1 MSIAAEIQ
9 RIRDVFGPGTD
20 IRVPPYQRAYA
31 WEDEEVEALIQD
43 LLQAFRAGTIYF
55 LGAIVVIRPR
65 NRGPSEVV
73 DGQQRLTTLTV
84 MLCVLRDLSKSKD
97 EEVLLQSMIGTETK
111 PMPFGATQQ
120 KWRITLNPIDDP
132 FFRRFVQERG
142 ATRLE
147 QSERDAAR
155 HPGSQSQAR
164 IDAAISHMQD
174 HLSDMSSEERS
185 RFVVWLLDQVSLARV
200 RVSQFEVAYKVF
212 QSLNHRGKAL
222 SDHDILKGVLFD
234 RAQYTSAEA
243 TQMSVQW
250 NAYTARLGDRGFG
263 DLWKQLRSICD
274 RDGAGELVSGLISGI
289 TRQGSV
295 SEFLSKKLPRYVD
308 AYDAIMSGK
317 TDGLR
322 LGAEAKRRICFLRS
336 IHHEGWRAPAVR
348 FLAEYPYDE
357 AMADRFFCAIECLA
371 YTMQY
376 SVKEREYRD
385 KRYRRLLDAMDKPET
400 LFIKGSLLDL
410 SPRERS
416 DLLDRLR
423 GRFPNLKQR
432 KALLMRFSAAVEG
445 GVPLDPTTDCTV
457 EHILPRTPNKGSDWY
472 EEWAKTRDRE
482 DLTECIGNFTLLTHS
497 ENQRADRKPFV
508 EKLAVYFETGKA
520 TYALSNDLQGRTRWT
535 PDDVRAR
542 RDALIQSLADD
553 WGL

>member
-43 LLQAFRAGTIYF
+43 LLEAFRAGTIYF

-84 MLCVLRDLSKSKD
+84 MLCVLRDLTKSKD
-97 EEVLLQSMIGTETK
+97 EEILIQSMIGTEAK
-111 PMPFGATQQ
+111 PMPFAAPQQ

-142 ATRLE
+142 ATRQI
-147 QSERDAAR
+147 QSVRDAAR

-164 IDAAISHMQD
+164 IDAAINHMYD
-174 HLSDMSSEERS
+174 HLSDMSAEERS

-200 RVSQFEVAYKVF
+200 RVTQFEVAYKVF
-212 QSLNHRGKAL
+212 QSLNHRGRAL

-234 RAQYTSAEA
+234 RAQYSPAEA
-243 TQMSVQW
+243 TKMSDQW
-250 NAYTARLGDRGFG
+250 NGYTARLGDRGFG
-263 DLWKQLRSICD
+263 DMWKQVRAVCD
-274 RDGAGELVSGLISGI
+274 RDGAGELVSGLMAGI

-295 SEFLSKKLPRYVD
+295 AEFLARQLPGYVG
-308 AYDAIMSGK
+308 AYDALVNGR

-322 LGAEAKRRICFLRS
+322 LGEDALRRICFLRS
-336 IHHEGWRAPAVR
+336 IHHESWRAPAMR

-357 AMADRFFCAIECLA
+357 AMADRFFWGMERMA
-371 YTMQY
+371 YAMQY
-376 SVKEREYRD
+376 SVKDREYRH
-385 KRYRRLLDAMDKPET
+385 KRYRRLLEAMDRPDT
-400 LFIKGSLLDL
+400 LFAAGSQLDL
-410 SPRERS
+410 TERERT
-416 DLLDRLR
+416 DFLDRLR
-423 GRFPNLKQR
+423 GRFPNFKQR

-445 GVPLDPTTDCTV
+445 GVALDPTTDCTV
-457 EHILPRTPNKGSDWY
+457 EHILPRTPSKGSDWY
-472 EEWAKTRDRE
+472 DEWAKTRDRD
-482 DLTECIGNFTLLTHS
+482 DLTECIGNFTLLTHA
-497 ENQRADRKPFV
+497 ENQLADRKPFG
-508 EKLAVYFETGKA
+508 EKLAIYFKSSQA
-520 TYALSNDLQGRTRWT
+520 SYALSNDLQGRTRWT
-535 PDDVRAR
+535 PDDVRTR
-542 RDALIQSLADD
+542 RDALIESLATD
-553 WGL
+553 WEL

>member
-43 LLQAFRAGTIYF
+43 LLEAFRAGTVYF

-65 NRGPSEVV
+65 KNGPSEVV

-84 MLCVLRDLSKSKD
+84 MLAVLRDLTISKD
-97 EEVLLQSMIGTETK
+97 EEVLIQSMIGAEAK
-111 PMPFGATQQ
+111 AMPFAAPQQ

-142 ATRLE
+142 ATRQD
-147 QSERDAAR
+147 QSVRDAVR
-155 HPGSQSQAR
+155 HPGSESQGR
-164 IDAAISHMQD
+164 IDAAINHMHD
-174 HLSDMSSEERS
+174 HLSDMSPEERS

-200 RVSQFEVAYKVF
+200 RVMQFEVAYKVF

-234 RAQYTSAEA
+234 RAQYASDEA
-243 TQMSVQW
+243 TAMSVQW
-250 NAYTARLGDRGFG
+250 NNYTARLGDRGFG
-263 DLWKQLRSICD
+263 DLWKQIRSICD
-274 RDGAGELVSGLISGI
+274 RAGAGELVSGLVSGI

-295 SEFLSKKLPRYVD
+295 SEFLAKKLPVYVN

-322 LGAEAKRRICFLRS
+322 LGNEAKRRICFLRS

-348 FLAEYPYDE
+348 FLAEYVYDE
-357 AMADRFFCAIECLA
+357 AIADNFFRGMECLA
-371 YTMQY
+371 YAMQY

-385 KRYRRLLDAMDKPET
+385 KRYRRLIEAMDKPDE
-400 LFIKGSLLDL
+400 LLAKGSQLDL
-410 SPRERS
+410 TTKERVE
-416 DLLDRLR
+416 LLDRLR
-423 GRFPNLKQR
+423 GRFSNYKQR

-445 GVPLDPTTDCTV
+445 GVALDPSADCTV
-457 EHILPRTPNKGSDWY
+457 EHILPRTPSKGSDWY
-472 EEWAKTRDRE
+472 EEWAKTRDRD
-482 DLTECIGNFTLLTHS
+482 DLTECIGNFTLLTHA
-497 ENQRADRKPFV
+497 ENQLADRKPFG
-508 EKLAVYFETGKA
+508 EKLVIYFQSGKA
-520 TYALSNDLQGRTRWT
+520 SYALSNDLQGRTRWT
-535 PDDVRAR
+535 PDDVRTR
-542 RDALIQSLADD
+542 RDALIQSVAKD